1 MNIKIKNIFL
11 TALKA
16 LVTVAALI
24 SAIVALEKYDYLS
37 RLDAIDNFTAISP
50 IGLMILAV
58 GCFSTIIWMKH
69 SKRLLPF
76 SISLAV
82 ILILSIAL
90 YPNAVIGN
98 WWLGGNS
105 KPANIEP
112 DISVYAPFT
121 GSQTV
126 SLDAQANLLISDDL
140 PVMDGATAFYPMY
153 AAFAQAVYDQNSYA
167 DEYVI
172 CSKTNK
178 AYDSIIAGSVDLIFV
193 LEPSLSQKKAAEEA
207 GADLKFHKIGR
218 EAFVFIVS
226 DENPTDNLTYEQLQ
240 NIYSGKTAKWGTLGW
255 KEGGDMI
262 VFQRPEGSGSQ
273 TGLQKIM
280 KDTPIHAPRPLPD
293 ESLIGTNSLMQQV
306 TVEWNGVHPAIGY
319 SYRFF
324 AETMFPNPH
333 AKLLSING
341 ISPTIENIRN
351 DTYPFVFDFYA
362 VTNGEPVGNTK
373 KLIDWIKSDQG
384 KELTERAGFVAL

>member
-1 MNIKIKNIFL
+1 MNTSIKNILLIAF
-11 TALKA
+11 KI
-16 LVTVAALI
+16 LVTAAALLL
-24 SAIVALEKYDYLS
+24 AIIVLEKYDYLS
-37 RLDAIDNFTAISP
+37 RFNAIDNFVSIIP
-50 IGLMILAV
+50 IGLMIVAL

-76 SISLAV
+76 SISLVV
-82 ILILSIAL
+82 ILVISVAL

-105 KPANIEP
+105 QPANVEP
-112 DISVYAPFT
+112 DISIYAPFT
-121 GSQTV
+121 GSQTA
-126 SLDAQANLLISDDL
+126 SLDEQANLLISDDI
-140 PVMDGATAFYPMY
+140 PVMDGATALYPMY
-153 AAFAQAVYDQNSYA
+153 AAFAQAVYNQNSYS

-172 CSKTNK
+172 CSKTNH
-178 AYDSIIAGSVDLIFV
+178 AYDSIIAGEVDLIFV
-193 LEPSLSQKKAAEEA
+193 LEPSQTQKKAEEDA
-207 GADLKFHKIGR
+207 GADLKFHEIGR

-226 DENPTDNLTYEQLQ
+226 DENPISDLTYEQLE
-240 NIYSGKTAKWGTLGW
+240 NIYSGKTAKWKTLGW
-255 KEGGDMI
+255 EEGGDMI

-306 TVEWNGVHPAIGY
+306 TVEWKGVHPAIGY

-341 ISPTIENIRN
+341 VSPTIENIRN
-351 DTYPFVFDFYA
+351 STYPFVFDFYA
-362 VTNGEPVGNTK
+362 VTNGEPAGNTK
-373 KLIDWIKSDQG
+373 KIIDWIRSEQG
-384 KELTERAGFVAL
+384 KELIERAGFVAI